1 MKITVNKTVDARY
14 LRVNVNVRY
23 EEEDMPNDAPM
34 RDGDTWNCLID
45 LKEKRIIDWPEGKV
59 LNIEYMKICDEGTY
73 TLLDEDMDVIVERN
87 DYVPNKLLPGDYG
100 DYLSLDIDESGII
113 KNWLKNANLSNFEDE

>member
-1 MKITVNKTVDARY
+1 MKITVKKAVEALY

-45 LKEKRIIDWPEGKV
+45 LKEKRVLDWPDGQALSFKDMKV
-59 LNIEYMKICDEGTY
+59 CDEGTY
-73 TLLDEDMDVIVERN
+73 KLFDANMLPIVERQG
-87 DYVPNKLLPGDYG
+87 YVPNKLLPGAYG
-100 DYLSLDIDESGII
+100 DYLSLDIDESGNIL
-113 KNWLKNANLSNFEDE
+113 NWLKGANLSDFEGE